1 MWIQTVALRG
11 VDTGSFTDKMAAA
24 EELELLRNQL
34 KERDE
39 QVHQAAQ
46 AGLDLLK
53 QQMELQNTLDEQRV
67 EMTNALEALEQ
78 NKYSLQKEVALK
90 NRMLESLK
98 SDYECVKNQQRQQ
111 LQEQQQHLERSHSMA
126 LSELN
131 NKTLRL
137 QSALEESQ
145 LNERQLKHKLEV
157 QTETLNNKMEEL
169 QALNENTQSSMTS
182 EMMEVQM
189 KIMELETIKV
199 ELEQTLQ
206 ECQYREQQL
215 ELTNSSLQ
223 RHLEQITEEKEERE
237 KEAVSWFNALQ
248 KSREVNRDL
257 QIQLDQAQQQAQ
269 DPNSKGNSLFA
280 ELEDKRAEMERQLI
294 SMKVQYQSLQK
305 QHGFSKQQLQRM
317 KVQVATLMQLQGS
330 RADPAQLE
338 RLQSML
344 SEKNGEIQN
353 LMTKLQR
360 LEKVEMIL
368 KSQPANLAPA
378 ESGDGQ
384 DETYYTDLLKMKL
397 NNTVKDAERL
407 GDELSLQRMKS
418 LSESQRALELERK
431 LFTSERLL
439 KQTQSDKIKLQLRV
453 EELQHKYEP
462 KEAKNNLI
470 QKRKKEKLPVD
481 IVPSSQESTLEKGEQ
496 IVTVETDV
504 MHDRTTDPKADVS
517 PTTKARSS
525 TKGSELTLPRA
536 AKCVKISGEEPVVIP
551 NLSSPVTDRTEAGM
565 EENQQQNKRE
575 ERIKKQRAVEM
586 IHVSSNSSME
596 NQCAQQ

>member
-1 MWIQTVALRG
+1 
-11 VDTGSFTDKMAAA
+11 
-24 EELELLRNQL
+24 
-34 KERDE
+34 
-39 QVHQAAQ
+39 
-46 AGLDLLK
+46 
-53 QQMELQNTLDEQRV
+53 
-67 EMTNALEALEQ
+67 
-78 NKYSLQKEVALK
+78 
-90 NRMLESLK
+90 MLESLQ
-98 SDYECVKNQQRQQ
+98 SDYDCVKNQQRQQ
-111 LQEQQQHLERSHSMA
+111 LQENQEHLERSHSAA

-131 NKTLRL
+131 NKMLRL

-145 LNERQLKHKLEV
+145 LSEKQLKHKLEV
-157 QTETLNNKMEEL
+157 QTETLNNKVEEL
-169 QALNENTQSSMTS
+169 RALSEHTQSSMTS

-189 KIMELETIKV
+189 KIMELENVKV

-215 ELTNSSLQ
+215 ELTRSSLQ
-223 RHLEQITEEKEERE
+223 RQLERITEEKEDRE
-237 KEAVSWFNALQ
+237 KEAVSWFNALE
-248 KSREVNRDL
+248 KSRETNRDL
-257 QIQLDQAQQQAQ
+257 QIQLDQVLQQAQ

-280 ELEDKRAEMERQLI
+280 ELEDRRADMERQLI

-305 QHGFSKQQLQRM
+305 QYAFSKQQLQRM
-317 KVQVATLMQLQGS
+317 KVQIATLMQLQGS

-360 LEKVEMIL
+360 LEKVEMML
-368 KSQPANLAPA
+368 KSQPANPAPA
-378 ESGDGQ
+378 ESVDGQ

-431 LFTSERLL
+431 LFSSERLL
-439 KQTQSDKIKLQLRV
+439 KQAQSDKIKLQLRV

-462 KEAKNNLI
+462 KDSKKNLI

-481 IVPSSQESTLEKGEQ
+481 VTASSEGTTLDQGDQVVAVEMD
-496 IVTVETDV
+496 VTNTHTVDISPPAETV
-504 MHDRTTDPKADVS
+504 NLKEGVNTEGPEA
-517 PTTKARSS
+517 
-525 TKGSELTLPRA
+525 EPRP
-536 AKCVKISGEEPVVIP
+536 AKCVKISGDEPVVIP
-551 NLSSPVTDRTEAGM
+551 NPSSPETDCKEREL

-575 ERIKKQRAVEM
+575 ERRKKQRTVEM
-586 IHVSSNSSME
+586 IHVGSNSSME

>member
-1 MWIQTVALRG
+1 M
-11 VDTGSFTDKMAAA
+11 AA
-24 EELELLRNQL
+24 EEEIQRLRSRL
-34 KERDE
+34 RESEE
-39 QVHQAAQ
+39 QVRQAAQ
-46 AGLDLLK
+46 AGLDLLN
-53 QQMELQNTLDEQRV
+53 QQVEMQNSLDEQRV

-78 NKYSLQKEVALK
+78 DKYSLQKDVALK
-90 NRMLESLK
+90 TRMVESLQ
-98 SDYECVKNQQRQQ
+98 SDYDCVKNQQTQQ
-111 LQEQQQHLERSHSMA
+111 LEEQQVHLERSHSAA
-126 LSELN
+126 LNELN
-131 NKTLRL
+131 NKMLRL

-145 LNERQLKHKLEV
+145 LNEKQLKHKVEV

-169 QALNENTQSSMTS
+169 RALNEHTQSSMTS

-189 KIMELETIKV
+189 KIMELESIKV

-206 ECQYREQQL
+206 ESQYRQQQL

-223 RHLEQITEEKEERE
+223 RHLERITEEKEDRE
-237 KEAVSWFNALQ
+237 KEAVSCFNSLE
-248 KSREVNRDL
+248 KSREANRDL
-257 QIQLDQAQQQAQ
+257 QIQLDQVLQQAQ

-280 ELEDKRAEMERQLI
+280 ELEDKRAQMERQLI
-294 SMKVQYQSLQK
+294 SVKVQHVSLQK
-305 QHGFSKQQLQRM
+305 QHAFSKQQLQSM
-317 KVQVATLMQLQGS
+317 KVQIANLMQLQGS

-360 LEKVEMIL
+360 LEKVEMML
-368 KSQPANLAPA
+368 KSQPANPAPA
-378 ESGDGQ
+378 GSGDGQ
-384 DETYYTDLLKMKL
+384 DETYYTDLLQMKL

-431 LFTSERLL
+431 LFSSERQL

-453 EELQHKYEP
+453 EELQNKYEP
-462 KEAKNNLI
+462 KEAKKNLI

-481 IVPSSQESTLEKGEQ
+481 IVPSSEETTLDKGERVVVVEMD
-496 IVTVETDV
+496 VTNTAK
-504 MHDRTTDPKADVS
+504 TADPEADTSHTAEAV
-517 PTTKARSS
+517 SS
-525 TKGSELTLPRA
+525 TQGVCIREPEPRP
-536 AKCVKISGEEPVVIP
+536 AKCVKISGDEPVVIP
-551 NLSSPVTDRTEAGM
+551 NPRSPVTDRKEKEI

-575 ERIKKQRAVEM
+575 ERRRKQKTVEM
-586 IHVSSNSSME
+586 IHVSSQSSME

>member
-1 MWIQTVALRG
+1 MG
-11 VDTGSFTDKMAAA
+11 A
-24 EELELLRNQL
+24 EEEIERLRSRLREKEEQL
-34 KERDE
+34 
-39 QVHQAAQ
+39 HQAAQ
-46 AGLDLLK
+46 AGLTLLN
-53 QQMELQNTLDEQRV
+53 QQIELQSRLDEQRV
-67 EMTNALEALEQ
+67 EMTNEREALEQ
-78 NKYSLQKEVALK
+78 NKYSLQKEVELK
-90 NRMLESLK
+90 SRMLESLQ
-98 SDYECVKNQQRQQ
+98 SDYDCVRNQQRQQ
-111 LQEQQQHLERSHSMA
+111 LEERQEQLERSHSAA
-126 LSELN
+126 LNELN
-131 NKTLRL
+131 NKMLRL

-145 LNERQLKHKLEV
+145 LSEKQLKHKLEV

-169 QALNENTQSSMTS
+169 RALNEHTQSSMTS

-189 KIMELETIKV
+189 KIMDLETVKV

-223 RHLEQITEEKEERE
+223 RHLERITEEKEERE
-237 KEAVSWFNALQ
+237 KEAVSCFNSLE
-248 KSREVNRDL
+248 KSRETNRDL
-257 QIQLDQAQQQAQ
+257 QIQLDQLLQQAQ

-280 ELEDKRAEMERQLI
+280 ELEDKRADMERHLI

-305 QHGFSKQQLQRM
+305 QYAFSKQQLQRM
-317 KVQVATLMQLQGS
+317 KVQIATLMQLQGS

-353 LMTKLQR
+353 MMTKLQR
-360 LEKVEMIL
+360 LEKVEMNL
-368 KSQPANLAPA
+368 KSQPANPTPA
-378 ESGDGQ
+378 ESADGQ

-431 LFTSERLL
+431 LYSSERLL

-462 KEAKNNLI
+462 KDSKKNLI

-481 IVPSSQESTLEKGEQ
+481 VTLCSEETTLDKVEQ
-496 IVTVETDV
+496 IVAAEVEVTN
-504 MHDRTTDPKADVS
+504 TKTADSEVDS
-517 PTTKARSS
+517 SS
-525 TKGSELTLPRA
+525 TAEALSSKQDVNTGVSHDEPRP
-536 AKCVKISGEEPVVIP
+536 AKCVKISGDEPVVIP
-551 NLSSPVTDRTEAGM
+551 NPSSPVT

-575 ERIKKQRAVEM
+575 ERRKKPRTVEM
-586 IHVSSNSSME
+586 IHVGSNSTME

>member
-1 MWIQTVALRG
+1 M
-11 VDTGSFTDKMAAA
+11 AA
-24 EELELLRNQL
+24 EEEIKLLRIQL
-34 KERDE
+34 REKEE

-46 AGLDLLK
+46 AGLDLLN
-53 QQMELQNTLDEQRV
+53 QQMELQNRLDEQRV

-78 NKYSLQKEVALK
+78 DKYSLQKEVELK
-90 NRMLESLK
+90 TRILESLQ
-98 SDYECVKNQQRQQ
+98 SDFECVKNQQKRQ
-111 LQEQQQHLERSHSMA
+111 LQEQQEHLERTHSMA
-126 LSELN
+126 LSELH
-131 NKTLRL
+131 NKILRL
-137 QSALEESQ
+137 HSALEESQ
-145 LNERQLKHKLEV
+145 LNEKQLKHKLEM
-157 QTETLNNKMEEL
+157 QTETLNNKLEEL
-169 QALNENTQSSMTS
+169 RALNEHTQSSMTS
-182 EMMEVQM
+182 EMMEVQV
-189 KIMELETIKV
+189 KITELENIKD
-199 ELEQTLQ
+199 ELEQELQ
-206 ECQYREQQL
+206 ESQYKEQQL

-223 RHLEQITEEKEERE
+223 RQLERITEEKEERE
-237 KEAVSWFNALQ
+237 REAVSWFNALE
-248 KSREVNRDL
+248 KSREANRDL
-257 QIQLDQAQQQAQ
+257 QIQLDQVLQQAQ

-305 QHGFSKQQLQRM
+305 IHAFSKQQMQRM
-317 KVQVATLMQLQGS
+317 KVQIATLMQLQGS

-360 LEKVEMIL
+360 LEKVEMLL
-368 KSQPANLAPA
+368 KSQPANPA
-378 ESGDGQ
+378 TADGGDGQ

-397 NNTVKDAERL
+397 SNTVKDAERL

-439 KQTQSDKIKLQLRV
+439 KQAQSDKIKLQLRV

-462 KEAKNNLI
+462 KEAKKNLI

-481 IVPSSQESTLEKGEQ
+481 ITPSLEETPLGRAEQ
-496 IVTVETDV
+496 VVAVMTDAAGCETA
-504 MHDRTTDPKADVS
+504 DPEADTC
-517 PTTKARSS
+517 PPRSS
-525 TKGSELTLPRA
+525 TAGPEAEPRP
-536 AKCVKISGEEPVVIP
+536 AKCVKISGNEPIVIP
-551 NLSSPVTDRTEAGM
+551 NPSSPSSDCKEKET
-565 EENQQQNKRE
+565 EENQQQNNRE
-575 ERIKKQRAVEM
+575 ERRRKQKAVEM

>member
-1 MWIQTVALRG
+1 
-11 VDTGSFTDKMAAA
+11 MAAA
-24 EELELLRNQL
+24 EEFELLRNQL
-34 KERDE
+34 KAREE

-67 EMTNALEALEQ
+67 EMTNAIEALEQ
-78 NKYSLQKEVALK
+78 DKYSLQKDLELK
-90 NRMLESLK
+90 TRILESLK
-98 SDYECVKNQQRQQ
+98 SDYDCVKNQQRQQ

-126 LSELN
+126 LSELTD
-131 NKTLRL
+131 KILRL
-137 QSALEESQ
+137 ESALEESQ

-169 QALNENTQSSMTS
+169 QALNEHTQSSMTS

-189 KIMELETIKV
+189 NIMELETIKV

-215 ELTNSSLQ
+215 ELANSSLQ
-223 RHLEQITEEKEERE
+223 RHLERITEEKEERE

-248 KSREVNRDL
+248 KAREGNRDL
-257 QIQLDQAQQQAQ
+257 QIQLDQALQQAQ

-280 ELEDKRAEMERQLI
+280 ELEDKRAEMERKLI

-305 QHGFSKQQLQRM
+305 QHGFSRQQLQRM

-368 KSQPANLAPA
+368 KSQPANLARA
-378 ESGDGQ
+378 ESGECQ

-462 KEAKNNLI
+462 KEATMVLI

-481 IVPSSQESTLEKGEQ
+481 IVPSSQESTLDKGEQ

-504 MHDRTTDPKADVS
+504 THDMTIDPKADIK
-517 PTTKARSS
+517 PKTEAQSS
-525 TKGSELTLPRA
+525 TKGLELAVPRA

-551 NLSSPVTDRTEAGM
+551 NLSYPVTDRTETEM

-575 ERIKKQRAVEM
+575 ERIKKQRTVEV